1 MKISCVVEAAQWRLL
16 LPYLNG
22 TVSKSFPLVN
32 TDVPYSSYM
41 VEWIVK
47 GLKARYPY
55 IEIGKIASLNELDD
69 DILKELK
76 IKELSNEFNI
86 DESIIRG
93 KIKKSITKPKIVS
106 KQEIKKNR
114 ARKIAEWIFKYQ
126 KLA

>member
-1 MKISCVVEAAQWRLL
+1 MRYLQLALRRAGQNIALDGIFGPKTCEAVKQVTGSSRSCVVEAAQWRPL

-55 IEIGKIASLNELDD
+55 IEIGEIGRSVMGKPIWY
-69 DILKELK
+69 LKL
-76 IKELSNEFNI
+76 
-86 DESIIRG
+86 G
-93 KIKKSITKPKIVS
+93 KGGCIQCLFPCK
-106 KQEIKKNR
+106 
-114 ARKIAEWIFKYQ
+114 
-126 KLA
+126 